1 MKNLFGGMTGKA
13 EGVLRT
19 RGKKIDEEV
28 DKAEGKK
35 KEPSKEQRPPQSK
48 KWVEK

>member
-1 MKNLFGGMTGKA
+1 MKKLLGGMAGVA
-13 EGVLRT
+13 EGILRT

-35 KEPSKEQRPPQSK
+35 KEPLKEKRPPQSK
-48 KWVEK
+48 KWTEK